1 MKSTDEFI
9 KDMFT
14 TRREATG
21 GKGQGFNPFQR
32 LVLFFVF
39 LILAGTGLLLLPWAT
54 PVGHPLHIID
64 ALFTST
70 SAICVTGLIVRD
82 TATAFTPLG
91 QGIIIV
97 LIKIG
102 GLGYMMLA
110 SAAVI
115 LMGRKIS
122 LHDRQTIKQ
131 AMNLETTEGMR
142 KFIWRVL
149 TLSLTM
155 ELLGGLIISV
165 PYIRTDGLI
174 KALGIGFFHSISA
187 FNNAG
192 FSVFSD
198 NLVSQQDKLVVPLT
212 ILLLALI
219 GGLGFFVL
227 NEVWD
232 VLTKKRTKFS
242 VHSKIVFATTAG
254 LLIAG
259 TLGLMIT
266 AHLDIWHSFF
276 ISSIC
281 RTAGFN
287 ISEINHLPAESLF
300 LIIPLM
306 FIGASSGGT
315 GGGVKTTTFALVL
328 FSVWSTLRGK
338 DDVVAFRRAI
348 PINTIFKALMI
359 IVAMIFILGLLTL
372 LLVVIEHEH
381 VIKILFEVASA
392 LGTVGL
398 SVGDGAA
405 ESLCAN
411 FSWAGKLIII
421 VAMFIGRLGP
431 LTLGLAAAYQAQH
444 PQLKYPEGRVSIG

>member
-1 MKSTDEFI
+1 MKSTEEFI

-14 TRREATG
+14 ARREATG
-21 GKGQGFNPFQR
+21 GKSQGYNPFQR

-39 LILAGTGLLLLPWAT
+39 LILLGSGLLMLPWAT
-54 PVGHPLHIID
+54 PAGHPLHVID

-70 SAICVTGLIVRD
+70 SAICVTGLVVRD

-91 QGIIIV
+91 QGIILV

-122 LHDRQTIKQ
+122 IHDRQTIKQ

-142 KFIWRVL
+142 KFIRRVL
-149 TLSLTM
+149 TMSLGM
-155 ELLGGLIISV
+155 ELVGALIISA
-165 PYIRTDGLI
+165 PYVRTQGMI

-198 NLVSQQDKLVVPLT
+198 NLVSQQDKPLVPLT

-232 VLTKKRTKFS
+232 VITKKRTKFS

-254 LLIAG
+254 LLVAG
-259 TLGLMIT
+259 TLGLMLT
-266 AHLDIWHSFF
+266 ARLDIWHSFF
-276 ISSIC
+276 ISSIS

-287 ISEINHLPAESLF
+287 IDEMSRLPNESLF
-300 LIIPLM
+300 LVIPLM

-315 GGGVKTTTFALVL
+315 GGGVKTTTFSLVL
-328 FSVWSTLRGK
+328 FAVWSTLRGK
-338 DDVVAFRRAI
+338 NDVVAFHRTV
-348 PINTIFKALMI
+348 PINIIFKALMI
-359 IVAMIFILGLLTL
+359 MVAMGFILGLLTL
-372 LLVVIEHEH
+372 LLVIIEHEH
-381 VIKILFEVASA
+381 VIKVMFEVASA

-405 ESLCAN
+405 ESLSAN
-411 FSWAGKLIII
+411 FSMAGKLVVIL
-421 VAMFIGRLGP
+421 AMFIGRLGP